1 MQNQLLQK
9 IKYVCLLIYRIK
21 CVRNIMGVFKDANV
35 RISFKT
41 NSTIN
46 NDYKT
51 VNSAT
56 NMKTMVITN

>member
-1 MQNQLLQK
+1 
-9 IKYVCLLIYRIK
+9 
-21 CVRNIMGVFKDANV
+21 MGVFKDANV